1 MRNGGACICKKAPP
15 GLTWSTHL
23 FSRLWPRSN
32 WEQPILQE
40 KQIQYAALDALVGR
54 EAYLELEAR
63 GHLDKEYLLGL
74 MMKWLEADDRSTQA
88 RARRLADESDH
99 FMEHYCDLLKIG
111 EGKDDLRQRKAQML
125 KEVKAARKRRAKDKR
140 RGDRDDRPH
149 EHKHGRDLEDDEA
162 RGPGEKRLKRE

>member
-1 MRNGGACICKKAPP
+1 M
-15 GLTWSTHL
+15 
-23 FSRLWPRSN
+23 SRLWARSN

-74 MMKWLEADDRSTQA
+74 MMKWLEAEDGPTQA

-99 FMEHYCDLLKIG
+99 LMEHYCDLRKIG
-111 EGKDDLRQRKAQML
+111 SGKDDLRERKALML

-140 RGDRDDRPH
+140 RGDRDDRSQ
-149 EHKHGRDLEDDEA
+149 EHKQGRDSEDDEA
-162 RGPGEKRLKRE
+162 RGSGGKRLKRE